1 MAVACGEGFTAVVM
15 EKGDLWSF
23 GEDAYGRLGLDQL
36 FIDQLLPALVG
47 EADEVFDGEAVVMV
61 AARWEHTACVTAKG
75 TLWTWGN
82 GQNGRLGHGDR
93 EPRQRPT
100 RLGKE
105 MFGGSPAVMVACGFV
120 HTLVLTAM
128 GLVWC
133 CGRNDCGE
141 LGHGD
146 EADKLVLTLVGEEGF
161 RGVQIV
167 MVAAGEAHSV
177 ALGAEGRVWT
187 WGAGRDGQLGHNN
200 REDRLVPMQLAG
212 EALGGAAAV
221 LVAAGASH
229 TVAVT
234 LEGELWVW
242 GCGRWGQLGLG
253 RHTNRLAPTL
263 VGAEEEFGEL
273 QVLTA
278 ACGYFHTLAV
288 TKDGALWTFGR
299 GGHCGRASR
308 CSNLCCIEAQHFG
321 YAKIVSVAG
330 GSSHSAVVTE
340 EGTLYTWGNEKFSL
354 GLGHV
359 DEQAKLVP
367 TLVAPHL
374 LQGSRVGRCHN
385 LPSMHALAFAMGTHA
400 RLGSA
405 APTALAAGGGRQR
418 RSQRQ
423 QGRTPAAVDE
433 GNDCEYVM
441 MPGELVQRV
450 IEACVSWPEGRAG
463 ELEGVVRLLGG
474 GMMNTKE
481 ST

>member
-23 GEDAYGRLGLDQL
+23 GQGMYGQLGLGTHARQT
-36 FIDQLLPALVG
+36 LPALVG
-47 EADEVFDGEAVVMV
+47 GADEVFDGEAVVVV
-61 AARWEHTACVTAKG
+61 AAGRMHTACVTAKG

-82 GQNGRLGHGDR
+82 GRNGRLGHGDR

-105 MFGGSPAVMVACGFV
+105 MFGGSPAVMVACGED

-128 GLVWC
+128 GLVWS
-133 CGRNDCGE
+133 CGDNGNGQ

-146 EADKLVLTLVGEEGF
+146 TADKLVLTLVGAEGF
-161 RGVQIV
+161 RGVQIA
-167 MVAAGEAHSV
+167 MVAAGGSHSV

-187 WGAGRDGQLGHNN
+187 WGQGEDGQLGHTDG
-200 REDRLVPMQLAG
+200 EDRLVPMQLAG

-221 LVAAGASH
+221 LVAAGALH

-234 LEGELWVW
+234 REGELWVW
-242 GCGRWGQLGLG
+242 GHGLYGQLGLG
-253 RHTNRLAPTL
+253 DRANRLAPTL
-263 VGAEEEFGEL
+263 VGAEEGFGEL
-273 QVLTA
+273 QVLTV
-278 ACGYFHTLAV
+278 ACGYLHTLAV
-288 TKDGALWTFGR
+288 TKDGALWTFGH
-299 GGHCGRASR
+299 GEDGALGHNDHTPRLVPTR
-308 CSNLCCIEAQHFG
+308 IEAQHFG
-321 YAKIVSVAG
+321 NAKIVSTAG
-330 GSSHSAVVTE
+330 YRSHSAAVTE
-340 EGTLYTWGNEKFSL
+340 EGTLYTWGNAS

-374 LQGSRVGRCHN
+374 LQGSRVGRCHD
-385 LPSMHALAFAMGTHA
+385 LPPMHALAFAMGTHA

-405 APTALAAGGGRQR
+405 APTALAAGGGSQG
-418 RSQRQ
+418 RSPRQ
-423 QGRTPAAVDE
+423 QGKTPVAVDK

-450 IEACVSWPEGRAG
+450 VEACVSWPEGRTG
-463 ELEGVVRLLGG
+463 ELEGVVRMLGG
-474 GMMNTKE
+474 GMMKTKE